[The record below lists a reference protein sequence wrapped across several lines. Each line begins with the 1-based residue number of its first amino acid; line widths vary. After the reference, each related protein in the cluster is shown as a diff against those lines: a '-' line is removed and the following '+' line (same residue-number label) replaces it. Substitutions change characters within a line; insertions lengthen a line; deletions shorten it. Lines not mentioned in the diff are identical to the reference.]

1 MASVLLKGVI
11 FGWSDRTPIALT
23 PACSNKAVRYADGEF
38 DSQFNRI
45 IIVREGKY
53 SWLFLCLQNIS
64 QLEG

>member
-1 MASVLLKGVI
+1 MASILLEGAI

-23 PACSNKAVRYADGEF
+23 PAYANKAVRYADGEF

-53 SWLFLCLQNIS
+53 CWLFSCLHNIS
-64 QLEG
+64 IL